1 MGGKSGG
8 DTETTQ
14 KMEPW
19 KGVQPFLTSYMNNAG
34 QIASQPYEAFQGQRI
49 AGLSPEQQMGMNMTT
64 SRALNGSP
72 VMNAA
77 QANLTDTLSGRY
89 MSPDSNPWLKQNV
102 DTALGQAGSA
112 INSQFNKPGAF
123 GSSAHEG
130 VMANQFGNIASQMYG
145 QNYDQERTRQM
156 QANMFAPQAA
166 AADYADA
173 QALMGVGNINREM
186 TQSLIDQDYADWQQ
200 AQQYP
205 YMQSDFM
212 KNAVLAGQGAG
223 STSTTKTEGAGSS
236 GLANALGGGILG
248 HSLGSAASDA
258 LMGNV
263 VSSTL
268 GAGTLNAMPWLGTAI
283 GAMFSDERVKTD
295 IKKVGKTDEGL
306 NVYTYRYKWGGP
318 PMMGVMAQEVEKKHP
333 EAVMEFDGIKAVNYG
348 LLG

>member
-8 DTETTQ
+8 KQKTTQ

-19 KGVQPFLTSYMNNAG
+19 KGVQPFLTSYLNNAW

-77 QANLTDTLSGRY
+77 QANLTDALSGRY
-89 MSPDSNPWLKQNV
+89 MSPDSNPWLKRNV

-112 INSQFNKPGAF
+112 INSQFNRPGAF

-186 TQSLIDQDYADWQQ
+186 TQSLIDQDYADWQE

-223 STSTTKTEGAGSS
+223 SSSTSKTSGGSS
-236 GLANALGGGILG
+236 GLANALGYGAAGYGLANSILG
-248 HSLGSAASDA
+248 MGGANAAGAALGAMPWA
-258 LMGNV
+258 
-263 VSSTL
+263 L
-268 GAGTLNAMPWLGTAI
+268 GAGL
-283 GAMFSDERVKTD
+283 
-295 IKKVGKTDEGL
+295 VG
-306 NVYTYRYKWGGP
+306 
-318 PMMGVMAQEVEKKHP
+318 
-333 EAVMEFDGIKAVNYG
+333 G

>member
-19 KGVQPFLTSYMNNAG
+19 KGVQPFLTSYLNNAG

-112 INSQFNKPGAF
+112 INSQFNRPGAF

-223 STSTTKTEGAGSS
+223 STSTSKTSGGSS

-248 HSLGSAASDA
+248 GVTGAKAAETLA
-258 LMGNV
+258 GTAMGA
-263 VSSTL
+263 TL
-268 GAGTLNAMPWLGTAI
+268 GTGVTNALPWIGTAL
-283 GAMFSDERVKTD
+283 GLFSDERVKTD

-333 EAVMEFDGIKAVNYG
+333 EAVMEYDGIKAVNYG

>member
-1 MGGKSGG
+1 MGKSSGGG

-19 KGVQPFLTSYMNNAG
+19 AGVQPFLTSYLKNAG
-34 QIASQPYEAFQGQRI
+34 RIASQPYEAFQGQRI

-72 VMNAA
+72 VM
-77 QANLTDTLSGRY
+77 QAMQGNLTDTLSGRY

-112 INSQFNKPGAF
+112 INSQFNRPGAF

-205 YMQSDFM
+205 YQQSDFM
-212 KNAVLAGQGAG
+212 RNAVLAGQGAG
-223 STSTTKTEGAGSS
+223 GTTTTSQEGAGSS
-236 GLANALGGGILG
+236 GLANALGYGAAGYGVANSILG
-248 HSLGSAASDA
+248 IGGANAAGAALGAMPWA
-258 LMGNV
+258 
-263 VSSTL
+263 L
-268 GAGTLNAMPWLGTAI
+268 GAGL
-283 GAMFSDERVKTD
+283 
-295 IKKVGKTDEGL
+295 VG
-306 NVYTYRYKWGGP
+306 
-318 PMMGVMAQEVEKKHP
+318 
-333 EAVMEFDGIKAVNYG
+333 G
-348 LLG
+348 LLGK